1 MTRCGMQL
9 QESGRPLVEIMA
21 AGGWRSRAVAKYL
34 DLPSLETDIA
44 LEAAMVSDNEEFID

>member
-1 MTRCGMQL
+1 MQL

-44 LEAAMVSDNEEFID
+44 LEAAIVSDNEEFID